1 MIIVSCQR
9 KTKGDMTM
17 NGKVISV
24 FAGLGKT
31 TVGNKYSNVCDLQSS
46 PYRCDYSMIDK
57 NDYEKKKYDSSRTPN
72 PEWPNNYLN
81 AILEAR
87 KKYAI
92 VLVPSSLDVR
102 ELLINNNIDFLFI
115 LPSNDYDNRKKLLE
129 RYKQRGNSNELIKDV
144 QNEKKA
150 KINKYS
156 NFARK
161 NYFYAD
167 LPQGYQI
174 TQYKYPIVGEGEV
187 LIDLPDGSVKSI
199 GIERMHI
206 EQDAGKSIH
215 DIDPK
220 KSFIDLN
227 RAGVG
232 LMEIVTKPDFRT
244 PEEAGA
250 FLKKLRSILRYLGTC
265 DGNMDEGSMRCDV
278 NVSVRPLGT
287 DELRT
292 RCEMKNVNSIK
303 FVMQAIENEA
313 RRHVE
318 VYESGG
324 EIVQETRQFDP
335 ATGHTKVMRKKEF
348 AHDYRYFPEPDL
360 APLILTDDYIQKL
373 KDEIPELPDEKKE
386 RFVNKLGLTPYDAIV
401 ICENKETA
409 DFFEKAADGHDAK
422 KVANWLMGDF
432 FAMLNEKKL
441 ELKDSPV
448 SAENLGRLVEL
459 VSKEV
464 INGKTAKDVF
474 EIMAETGENPEKIV
488 EEKGLRQ
495 VTDTSAIEALVDEV
509 LANAADNVAAYK
521 NGKQGLFGWFV
532 GQVMKVS
539 RGKANPVLVNELL
552 KKKLQ

>member
-1 MIIVSCQR
+1 MAEFIIETPKGKWEIICGLEIHCQIISKSKIYSGASTEFGADANEHVSFV
-9 KTKGDMTM
+9 D
-17 NGKVISV
+17 
-24 FAGLGKT
+24 AGMPGMLPT
-31 TVGNKYSNVCDLQSS
+31 LNKYCVHQAVKTGIGL
-46 PYRCDYSMIDK
+46 
-57 NDYEKKKYDSSRTPN
+57 
-72 PEWPNNYLN
+72 
-81 AILEAR
+81 
-87 KKYAI
+87 
-92 VLVPSSLDVR
+92 
-102 ELLINNNIDFLFI
+102 
-115 LPSNDYDNRKKLLE
+115 
-129 RYKQRGNSNELIKDV
+129 
-144 QNEKKA
+144 KA

-174 TQYKYPIVGEGEV
+174 TQYKYPIVGEGKV
-187 LIDLPDGSVKSI
+187 IIDLPDGSTREI

-232 LMEIVTKPDFRT
+232 LMEIVTKPDFRA

-278 NVSVRPLGT
+278 NVSVRPLGSN
-287 DELRT
+287 ELRT

-324 EIVQETRQFDP
+324 EIVQETRQFNP
-335 ATGHTKVMRKKEF
+335 ATGQTKAMRKKEF

-360 APLILTDDYIQKL
+360 APLVLTDEYINQVKS
-373 KDEIPELPDEKKE
+373 EIPELPDEKKE
-386 RFVNKLGLTPYDAIV
+386 RFVTKLGLTPYDAIV
-401 ICENKETA
+401 ICENKENA
-409 DFFEKAADGHDAK
+409 DFFEKAAAGHDAK
-422 KVANWLMGDF
+422 KVANWFMGDF
-432 FAMLNEKKL
+432 FAMLNEKKI

-448 SAENLGRLVEL
+448 SPENLGALVEL
-459 VSKEV
+459 VTQNL

-474 EIMAETGENPEKIV
+474 EIMAETGDAPEKIV

-495 VTDTSAIEALVDEV
+495 VTDTGAIEAVIDQV
-509 LANAADNVAAYK
+509 LEANADNVAAYRG
-521 NGKQGLFGWFV
+521 GKQTLFGWFV
-532 GQVMKVS
+532 GQVMKAS
-539 RGKANPVLVNELL
+539 KGKANPAMVNELL
-552 KKKLQ
+552 KKKLG

>member
-1 MIIVSCQR
+1 MAEFVIETPKGKWEIVCGLEIHCQIISKSKIYSGASTEFGADANEHVSFV
-9 KTKGDMTM
+9 D
-17 NGKVISV
+17 
-24 FAGLGKT
+24 AGMPGMLPT
-31 TVGNKYSNVCDLQSS
+31 LNKYCVHQAVKTGIGL
-46 PYRCDYSMIDK
+46 
-57 NDYEKKKYDSSRTPN
+57 
-72 PEWPNNYLN
+72 
-81 AILEAR
+81 
-87 KKYAI
+87 
-92 VLVPSSLDVR
+92 
-102 ELLINNNIDFLFI
+102 
-115 LPSNDYDNRKKLLE
+115 
-129 RYKQRGNSNELIKDV
+129 
-144 QNEKKA
+144 KA

-174 TQYKYPIVGEGEV
+174 TQFKYPIVGEGKV
-187 LIDLPDGSVKSI
+187 LIDLADGSTREI

-232 LMEIVTKPDFRT
+232 LMEIVTKPDFRA

-278 NVSVRPLGT
+278 NVSVRPYGSN
-287 DELRT
+287 ELRT

-303 FVMQAIENEA
+303 FVMLAIENEA

-318 VYESGG
+318 VYENGG
-324 EIVQETRQFDP
+324 DIVQETRQFNP
-335 ATGHTKVMRKKEF
+335 VTGQTKAMRKKEF

-360 APLILTDDYIQKL
+360 APLVLSDEYIQSVR
-373 KDEIPELPDEKKE
+373 DEIPELPDEKKE
-386 RFVNKLGLTPYDAIV
+386 RFVKELGLTPYDAIV

-409 DFFEKAADGHDAK
+409 DFFEKAATGHDAK

-432 FAMLNEKKL
+432 FAMLNEKKI

-459 VSKEV
+459 VSSNV

-474 EIMAETGENPEKIV
+474 ALMVETGENPEKIV
-488 EEKGLRQ
+488 EEKGLKQ
-495 VTDTSAIEALVDEV
+495 VTDSYEIEKIVDEV
-509 LANAADNVAAYK
+509 IASSPANVAAYQG
-521 NGKQGLFGWFV
+521 GKQGLFGWFV
-532 GQVMKVS
+532 GQVMKAS
-539 RGKANPVLVNELL
+539 RGKANPVVVNELL
-552 KKKLQ
+552 KKKLG